1 MNTNSVNGLKC
12 KSKTQSSHGH
22 NIFHNTAESSQCCF
36 KVGLHD
42 CLVTNDE
49 LFLFV
54 AKHAKEILI
63 SVARSS
69 DNWQ

>member
-22 NIFHNTAESSQCCF
+22 NIFHNTAESSECCF
-36 KVGLHD
+36 KAGLHD

-49 LFLFV
+49 
-54 AKHAKEILI
+54 
-63 SVARSS
+63 
-69 DNWQ
+69 